1 MRAYNV
7 DAVRAGLLA
16 LAFLAVCGAA
26 AAEVRNPDGV
36 AVIIG
41 NKDYGDR
48 DVPPV
53 AYAHRDAGAFKRYV
67 LDVLGYA
74 PGNVFELRDADRAA
88 MLKALGRR
96 GGKMSDLW
104 AVLARLP
111 EGGDVVV
118 YYSGHGVPGREG
130 GMGYLLPVNVAPRA
144 AEADGYPL
152 DLLYEQL
159 GSLGK
164 ARSVR
169 VFLDACFSGG
179 SHAGSLVQDASPVA
193 MSAAM
198 PAEASDKVTVLTAAE
213 GSQLAS
219 WDEDSEHG
227 LFTHHLLDALYGKGD
242 RDRDGRVTAAEARAY
257 LDAHM
262 SSAAWLS
269 HGREQRAVLLKA
281 GEVEVVLASAGDGG
295 FPARPVLGPVGETE
309 EAGAARVRAEEAH
322 VSPEKLEKGL
332 GLSAGDRRLAQM
344 GLAAAGHDPGPADGV
359 FGRRTRAALRAWQAS
374 KDLEVTGYLTEE
386 QSEGLTALG
395 REEPERRA
403 REERQRTKAVEPD
416 GKGAVS
422 GADTP
427 GGAVS
432 GGAGGPVRD
441 ALHRAA
447 EAGDFVG
454 LQAALAAGADVDA
467 RDGRG
472 WTALMHAVAKG
483 YPVLAGLLLEAEAS
497 PDVRAPDGAT
507 ALFMAAADGHTE
519 NVMLLMEAGADV
531 SFRGPGS
538 RTAVDV
544 ARERYGDAET
554 ARRGGEP
561 AAVLALLE
569 GMSLDAFEAALD
581 DAAFARAEA
590 AGTMAAFEGY
600 LSSYPKGR
608 HAKEAADAVGRLRA
622 EAERKERVDDA
633 AFARAEAAGTMA
645 AFEGY
650 LSSYPKGRH
659 AKEAADAVERLRAE
673 AERKKRAD
681 DDAAFA
687 RAKAAGTLAA
697 FEGYLSSYP
706 EGRHAKEAADAVKRL
721 RAEAERKKRA
731 DDDAAFALATTLGTL
746 AAFEG
751 YLSSYPKGR
760 HAKEAADAVGRLRAE
775 AERKERADDA
785 AFARAKAVGTMAAFE
800 GYLSSYPKGRHA
812 KEAADAARRLRAE
825 AERKERADDD
835 AAFARAK
842 AVGTVLAFEFY
853 LTYYPKGRH
862 AKDAAD
868 AVTRRAEA
876 ERKKRADDDAAFA
889 RAKAAGTAAAYAGYR
904 SSYPEGRHVKAAERR
919 EEERRAGRQFRDC
932 VRCPEMVV
940 VPPGTYMMGS
950 SWWEAGWFDDE
961 VPMHWV
967 KIAHP
972 FAVGVYEVTRGEFG
986 RFVSATG
993 RSMGNSCWTHE
1004 DGEWEKR
1011 AGKSWR
1017 NPGFRQTEA
1026 HPVVCVSWDDAK
1038 AYVGWLS
1045 KKTGKEYRLL
1055 SESEWEYVA
1064 RAGTKTPCYWGESV
1078 WSQCRYANGA
1088 DEASGDFGWGKAP
1101 CDDGYART
1109 SPVGTFSP
1117 NRWKLRDVL
1126 GNVWEWVEDCWN
1138 GSYHGAPTDGSAWE
1152 SGDCGVRVMRGGS
1165 WGSGP
1170 RYLRSANRGWTTTG
1184 FRPYRVG
1191 FRVARTLTP

>member
-7 DAVRAGLLA
+7 DAVRVGLLA

-26 AAEVRNPDGV
+26 AAEVRDPHGV

-41 NKDYGDR
+41 NKDYR
-48 DVPPV
+48 HKDVPPV

-96 GGKMSDLW
+96 GGTMSDLW
-104 AVLARLP
+104 AGLARLP
-111 EGGDVVV
+111 DGGDVVV

-130 GMGYLLPVNVAPRA
+130 GKGYLLPVNVAPRA
-144 AEADGYPL
+144 AQEDGYPL

-198 PAEASDKVTVLTAAE
+198 PAEASEKVTVLTAAE

-309 EAGAARVRAEEAH
+309 EAGAAGVRAGEAH
-322 VSPEKLEKGL
+322 VSPEKVEKGL
-332 GLSAGDRRLAQM
+332 GLSAGERRLAQM
-344 GLAAAGHDPGPADGV
+344 GLAAVGHDPGPADGV

-374 KDLEVTGYLTEE
+374 KDLEVTGYLTGE

-538 RTAVDV
+538 RTAADV

-600 LSSYPKGR
+600 S
-608 HAKEAADAVGRLRA
+608 
-622 EAERKERVDDA
+622 
-633 AFARAEAAGTMA
+633 
-645 AFEGY
+645 
-650 LSSYPKGRH
+650 
-659 AKEAADAVERLRAE
+659 
-673 AERKKRAD
+673 
-681 DDAAFA
+681 
-687 RAKAAGTLAA
+687 
-697 FEGYLSSYP
+697 
-706 EGRHAKEAADAVKRL
+706 
-721 RAEAERKKRA
+721 
-731 DDDAAFALATTLGTL
+731 
-746 AAFEG
+746 
-751 YLSSYPKGR
+751 SSYPKGR

-775 AERKERADDA
+775 AERKERADD
-785 AFARAKAVGTMAAFE
+785 
-800 GYLSSYPKGRHA
+800 
-812 KEAADAARRLRAE
+812 
-825 AERKERADDD
+825 D
-835 AAFARAK
+835 AAFARAE
-842 AVGTVLAFEFY
+842 VV
-853 LTYYPKGRH
+853 
-862 AKDAAD
+862 
-868 AVTRRAEA
+868 
-876 ERKKRADDDAAFA
+876 
-889 RAKAAGTAAAYAGYR
+889 GTAAAYAGYR
-904 SSYPEGRHVKAAERR
+904 SSYPEGRHVEAAERR

-950 SWWEAGWFDDE
+950 PREEEGRGYDE
-961 VPMHWV
+961 GPMHRV
-967 KIAHP
+967 TIARP
-972 FAVGVYEVTRGEFG
+972 FAVGVHEVKFEEWDACVAGGGCGGYRPDDEGWGRGN
-986 RFVSATG
+986 R
-993 RSMGNSCWTHE
+993 
-1004 DGEWEKR
+1004 
-1011 AGKSWR
+1011 
-1017 NPGFRQTEA
+1017 
-1026 HPVVCVSWDDAK
+1026 PVVNVSWVEAK
-1038 AYVGWLS
+1038 GYVEWLS
-1045 KKTGKEYRLL
+1045 RKTGEEYRLL

-1064 RAGTKTPCYWGESV
+1064 RAGTTGSFHTGPTISNR
-1078 WSQCRYANGA
+1078 QAN
-1088 DEASGDFGWGKAP
+1088 FGWLF
-1101 CDDGYART
+1101 GYART
-1109 SPVGTFSP
+1109 TPAGKFQA
-1117 NRWKLRDVL
+1117 NEFGLHDVH
-1126 GNVWEWVEDCWN
+1126 GNVREWVEDCWN

-1152 SGDCGVRVMRGGS
+1152 SGSCYRRLLRGGS
-1165 WGSGP
+1165 WKEMYP
-1170 RYLRSANRGWTTTG
+1170 DALRSANREDNIAHSLLLGED
-1184 FRPYRVG
+1184 VG